1 LQEKYVKS
9 ILLHCLAS
17 MFFMM
22 MMVYCSRETAQWQLC
37 IKIIRIIK
45 SWLISKKIKSI
56 IIIIIIAKTNNN
68 IMTRILKI
76 ENARWNSPRKILE
89 KKIDIIWSRK
99 LREHWTLKFS
109 LKVHH
114 VRALLYHVLFWVRW
128 GLMDGPGRGNRS
140 IVERTLCVE
149 VWLFCNWSCKQHEV
163 LQFISSIFDRE
174 DISYRGHRV
183 DTAHWQ

>member
-1 LQEKYVKS
+1 
-9 ILLHCLAS
+9 

-76 ENARWNSPRKILE
+76 ENAR
-89 KKIDIIWSRK
+89 
-99 LREHWTLKFS
+99 
-109 LKVHH
+109 
-114 VRALLYHVLFWVRW
+114 
-128 GLMDGPGRGNRS
+128 
-140 IVERTLCVE
+140 
-149 VWLFCNWSCKQHEV
+149 
-163 LQFISSIFDRE
+163 
-174 DISYRGHRV
+174 
-183 DTAHWQ
+183 